1 MEVFFAGIPYPVHKK
16 QEAYFQAIFFSMF
29 RLLGQYIEAESTT
42 NDGRIDAVVQ
52 VDNAIYLFEFK
63 LDNDPSALEQI
74 KGKEYFKKY
83 LLDKRDIYIVGVN
96 FDPVKGNLVGWE
108 EEKLAK

>member
-1 MEVFFAGIPYPVHKK
+1 
-16 QEAYFQAIFFSMF
+16 MF